1 MVVLDVDNKI
11 WRVSASNLD
20 QGSHKHWLNM
30 IDSNGDPNID
40 LSWCW
45 LSSGAAPCLVDT
57 EKNLNLYGFDFSQMY
72 SILLINKLHLI

>member
-30 IDSNGDPNID
+30 IDSNSDPSNAGCH
-40 LSWCW
+40 LE
-45 LSSGAAPCLVDT
+45 LLHQVVDT
-57 EKNLNLYGFDFSQMY
+57 EKNLNPHGFDFSQMY
-72 SILLINKLHLI
+72 SIL